1 VDNPYGGDKDEPVPI
16 PSSEV
21 SIDFSA
27 DINREPG
34 EKCLSKDDIP
44 YVLQDVSTEKN
55 VVIQFAKT
63 YSLSLASKRFN
74 IPRSTI
80 RSWMQSTVPSNNPKF
95 NSPGQGRKISYSKET
110 DEAIV
115 AYFKEQVGEGN
126 DKFTVQDLCN
136 FAKELVKK
144 ENPSFN
150 ASTGWAYR
158 FLSRHNL
165 VLPNSPKT
173 RTKKKRPD
181 ISIDYR
187 GRPLSYSVSTDAKLA
202 EWVRQQ
208 QASGIQVSNTQ
219 LRNYAR
225 TIITKENPNF
235 TASASWSQNF
245 LLRHHLHLD
254 GNKYA
259 PYRHDPPKE
268 LPSATS
274 TSSRPDDSQSLGGF
288 FGASWQESSG
298 FQDASITNEVG
309 DSIDAGDGRTSI
321 PSHAT
326 QECLGMVGLPGD
338 RDTNITSSSSLY
350 QDVTNSTMGGMI
362 DTNDYP
368 TGTANSSRDV
378 ALALAYLNRLTGDV
392 ASASSQ
398 AATSIPGGLFDRS
411 FSDAVTSTAIST
423 SDIATVAAGPTAGN
437 DSLSIFC
444 GSDGPPITPTG
455 TSNQFINPENLVI
468 SNLMDTDGNLLDSAS
483 SSILGTTNPTLSL
496 SSCTSQLSSL
506 PSSVTTSKSLSY
518 TTETDNILAEWVT
531 KQQSAGERV
540 TFSKLRGYAK
550 QLIQQENP
558 HFNASVG
565 WVTPF
570 LLRHNLDL
578 SKNKKRKSRNISQ
591 LEDIQMDV
599 QESDSGLPSESI
611 DASAPS
617 SGLQCE
623 LVSVEDSVTSALE
636 QDTLGHSTLEQSELE
651 QTSLQQST
659 SVGEFKDVGREA
671 SMDKENTEFH
681 QQFDH
686 NDLVSVGDDS
696 MKKSKVQSKPKPRHT
711 LPEKIEVVNLMRAY
725 GMSLQAT
732 SRILGVAVS
741 TLCGWVKMME
751 QKRPQ
756 IEAMFNKQG
765 KFLNLHGAGRP
776 LSYSGEKDKQIAQW
790 VVSQQE
796 SGNHVTV
803 KEVCQYACSVIQEE
817 NPNFVASISWAR
829 KFLKRH
835 SIKLASVSVR
845 KPSHQLSSD
854 ERLFSDTIGTSNGSS
869 TGLVGQTI
877 EVESAEDLSIP
888 SSVVTSE
895 IGVSIPEATHEAED
909 ELSQLESLPISGDD
923 SSQGELPVLAKP
935 EYNIA
940 PEIEAYLV
948 QWTREKVSSTGC
960 LSIQTFCSFAEELII
975 PTDRLFV
982 ATLDWAFRFL
992 YKHNLQLEP
1001 RPMVMESERRRIL
1014 CEDDDT
1020 TKIELASKSMCYG
1033 VTETVTIPSEMLF
1046 PSPSGQN
1053 DTKENELTDRP
1064 TLLQQELAEKS
1075 KAAREFSTAEK
1086 EEVVRYANTFTLQKA
1101 ALKYGIAAPTVWR
1114 WRLELK
1120 LNSPRYNLEQKKK
1133 IVKYASQRSL
1143 KEAAAKF
1150 GLSTKTIQNWRKM
1163 FSGESNS
1170 SQIAS
1175 KHHCAS
1181 HSRPLD
1187 STELSLTPMDSQ
1199 SYALDHTY
1207 ATTSSTT
1214 QDHTITSMMDT
1225 EQLMNSC
1232 ASMSQSDCAPSSSA
1246 SNVEVIVMPQECDIE
1261 YDVSTDTRMAA
1272 PRQSKWSVKDKD
1284 EILKFALEHT
1294 IRQAGEKFGV
1304 KSSTLY
1310 NWKKTSANAS
1320 QPDITLPCSS
1330 EVVTNDS
1337 GMNSNAIVI
1346 TSSTTGMELPVSIVV
1361 ESSGSQDE
1369 DVASLFPTTSAS
1381 LLSLSPAEPHQFMTD
1396 TTIPLVVTSP
1406 TLNTESE
1413 VNFRK

>member
-1 VDNPYGGDKDEPVPI
+1 M
-16 PSSEV
+16 
-21 SIDFSA
+21 SIDFNT
-27 DINREPG
+27 DINRESG
-34 EKCLSKDDIP
+34 EKCLSKDDFG
-44 YVLQDVSTEKN
+44 YVLQDPSTEKD
-55 VVIQFAKT
+55 VVVQFAKT

-80 RSWMQSTVPSNNPKF
+80 RSWMQSSVPSNNPKF

-115 AYFKEQVGEGN
+115 AYFKEQIDGGN

-165 VLPNSPKT
+165 VLPNSPKI
-173 RTKKKRPD
+173 RTKKKKAD
-181 ISIDYR
+181 ITVDYR
-187 GRPLSYSVSTDAKLA
+187 GRPLSYSTSTDAKLA

-208 QASGIQVSNTQ
+208 QASSVQVSNTQ

-225 TIITKENPNF
+225 NLITKENPNF

-254 GNKYA
+254 SNKYVQ
-259 PYRHDPPKE
+259 YKHDPSKD
-268 LPSATS
+268 LPSTS
-274 TSSRPDDSQSLGGF
+274 SSSRPDDSQSLGSF
-288 FGASWQESSG
+288 LGANWQESSG
-298 FQDASITNEVG
+298 FQDAGITSEVG
-309 DSIDAGDGRTSI
+309 DSMDAGDGRANI
-321 PSHAT
+321 PSRA
-326 QECLGMVGLPGD
+326 QDCLGIVGLAGD
-338 RDTNITSSSSLY
+338 RDANITSSSSLY
-350 QDVTNSTMGGMI
+350 QDVTNPTVGSMI
-362 DTNDYP
+362 DTNDY
-368 TGTANSSRDV
+368 SSGPGNTSTDV
-378 ALALAYLNRLTGDV
+378 ALALAYLNRLTSDM
-392 ASASSQ
+392 ASTSQ
-398 AATSIPGGLFDRS
+398 ATTTIPGGMFDRS
-411 FSDAVTSTAIST
+411 FSDSITSTAISV
-423 SDIATVAAGPTAGN
+423 SDIATAVAGPTGGN

-483 SSILGTTNPTLSL
+483 NSILGVPNPTLS
-496 SSCTSQLSSL
+496 SSCTPQLSSL
-506 PSSVTTSKSLSY
+506 SSSVTTSKSLSY
-518 TTETDNILAEWVT
+518 ATETDNVLAEWVT

-578 SKNKKRKSRNISQ
+578 SKNKKKKSRNISQ
-591 LEDIQMDV
+591 LDDMRMDV
-599 QESDSGLPSESI
+599 DSSLPSNSV
-611 DASAPS
+611 DVSAPS

-623 LVSVEDSVTSALE
+623 LVSVEDSVTCALQQDALTHGALE
-636 QDTLGHSTLEQSELE
+636 QSGLEQN
-651 QTSLQQST
+651 SLQQST
-659 SVGEFKDVGREA
+659 SDVGREA
-671 SMDKENTEFH
+671 PLSKENSNFH
-681 QQFDH
+681 QQFGHD
-686 NDLVSVGDDS
+686 DLSAVADS
-696 MKKSKVQSKPKPRHT
+696 TRKSKVQSKPRHT

-732 SRILGVAVS
+732 SRVLGVAVS

-790 VVSQQE
+790 VISQQDT
-796 SGNHVTV
+796 GNHITV

-817 NPNFVASISWAR
+817 NPSFVASISWAR

-835 SIKLASVSVR
+835 NIKLVNVSVR
-845 KPSHQLSSD
+845 KPSHQLAGDESSS
-854 ERLFSDTIGTSNGSS
+854 ERLYSETVGASNSSS
-869 TGLVGQTI
+869 TSLVGQTI
-877 EVESAEDLSIP
+877 EVESVDDLSMP
-888 SSVVTSE
+888 SSMVTSE
-895 IGVSIPEATHEAED
+895 IHVSIPEATHEAD
-909 ELSQLESLPISGDD
+909 NELSQLESLPMSGDD
-923 SSQGELPVLAKP
+923 SSQGELSVLEKP

-948 QWTREKVSSTGC
+948 QWTREKVSSAGC
-960 LSIQTFCSFAEELII
+960 LSIQTFCSYAEELII

-1014 CEDDDT
+1014 CEEDDNSG
-1020 TKIELASKSMCYG
+1020 IELPPKNMCFG
-1033 VTETVTIPSEMLF
+1033 VSEAVTMPSNETLF
-1046 PSPSGQN
+1046 SYSDSQS
-1053 DTKENELTDRP
+1053 DVKENELTDKP
-1064 TLLQQELAEKS
+1064 TPLQQELAEKS

-1086 EEVVRYANTFTLQKA
+1086 EEVVRYANAYTLQKA
-1101 ALKYGIAAPTVWR
+1101 AMKYGVAAPTVWR

-1133 IVKYASQRSL
+1133 IIRYAGQKSL

-1163 FSGESNS
+1163 FSSGED
-1170 SQIAS
+1170 SQTPS
-1175 KHHCAS
+1175 LKHHCAS
-1181 HSRPLD
+1181 QARPLD
-1187 STELSLTPMDSQ
+1187 STELSLASMDPQ
-1199 SYALDHTY
+1199 SYTLDHTY
-1207 ATTSSTT
+1207 ATTSSTS
-1214 QDHTITSMMDT
+1214 QDHSITSMMDT

-1232 ASMSQSDCAPSSSA
+1232 ATMPQPDCPPPSSSA
-1246 SNVEVIVMPQECDIE
+1246 GNIEVIMMPQECDIE
-1261 YDVSTDTRMAA
+1261 YDVSTDTRMTAA
-1272 PRQSKWSVKDKD
+1272 TKQSIAKWSLKDKV
-1284 EILKFALEHT
+1284 EILKFALEHS
-1294 IRQAGEKFGV
+1294 IREAGEKFGV

-1310 NWKKTSANAS
+1310 NWKKTSNNTS
-1320 QPDITLPCSS
+1320 QLSLPCSS
-1330 EVVTNDS
+1330 EVVTDDS
-1337 GMNSNAIVI
+1337 GISSNPVVI
-1346 TSSTTGMELPVSIVV
+1346 TSSSSSMELPVSVVV
-1361 ESSGSQDE
+1361 ESSGGQDG
-1369 DVASLFPTTSAS
+1369 DVTNLFSTTTTS
-1381 LLSLSPAEPHQFMTD
+1381 LLSTLSPAEPHQFMTEAANM
-1396 TTIPLVVTSP
+1396 PLVSSP
-1406 TLNTESE
+1406 TLNAESE
-1413 VNFRK
+1413 VNFSK

>member
-1 VDNPYGGDKDEPVPI
+1 M
-16 PSSEV
+16 
-21 SIDFSA
+21 SIDFNT

-34 EKCLSKDDIP
+34 QKGLSKDDLG
-44 YVLQDVSTEKN
+44 YVIQDPSTEKD
-55 VVIQFAKT
+55 VVVQFAKT

-80 RSWMQSTVPSNNPKF
+80 RSWMQSSIPSNNPKF

-165 VLPNSPKT
+165 VLPNSPKV
-173 RTKKKRPD
+173 RTKKKKAD
-181 ISIDYR
+181 ISVDYR
-187 GRPLSYSVSTDAKLA
+187 GRPLSYSISTDAKLA

-208 QASGIQVSNTQ
+208 QASSIQVSNTQ

-225 TIITKENPNF
+225 NLITKENPNF

-254 GNKYA
+254 SNKYVQ
-259 PYRHDPPKE
+259 YKHDPPKD
-268 LPSATS
+268 LPSTS
-274 TSSRPDDSQSLGGF
+274 SSSRPDDSQSLGGF
-288 FGASWQESSG
+288 LGASWQESSG
-298 FQDASITNEVG
+298 FQDAGITGEVG
-309 DSIDAGDGRTSI
+309 DNMDAGDGRPNIS
-321 PSHAT
+321 SHAH
-326 QECLGMVGLPGD
+326 ECLGIVGLAGD

-350 QDVTNSTMGGMI
+350 QDVTNPTVGSMI
-362 DTNDYP
+362 DTNDYS
-368 TGTANSSRDV
+368 GGSANSSTDV
-378 ALALAYLNRLTGDV
+378 ALALAYLNRLTSDM
-392 ASASSQ
+392 ASTSQ
-398 AATSIPGGLFDRS
+398 ATTSIPGGMFDRS
-411 FSDAVTSTAIST
+411 FSDSVTSTAISV
-423 SDIATVAAGPTAGN
+423 SDIATAVAGHTAGN
-437 DSLSIFC
+437 DSLGIFC

-468 SNLMDTDGNLLDSAS
+468 SNLMDADGNLLDSAS
-483 SSILGTTNPTLSL
+483 SSILGVTNPTLS

-518 TTETDNILAEWVT
+518 ATETDNVLAEWVT

-578 SKNKKRKSRNISQ
+578 SKNKKKKSRNISQ
-591 LEDIQMDV
+591 LDDMQMDV
-599 QESDSGLPSESI
+599 GSSFPSDSV
-611 DASAPS
+611 DVSAPS

-636 QDTLGHSTLEQSELE
+636 QDALAHGGLERN
-651 QTSLQQST
+651 SLQQNT
-659 SVGEFKDVGREA
+659 SDIGREA
-671 SMDKENTEFH
+671 PLSKENTDFH
-681 QQFDH
+681 QQFGH
-686 NDLVSVGDDS
+686 DLAAVADS
-696 MKKSKVQSKPKPRHT
+696 TRKSKAQSKPRHT

-732 SRILGVAVS
+732 SRVLGVAVS

-790 VVSQQE
+790 VISQQDT
-796 SGNHVTV
+796 GNHITV

-835 SIKLASVSVR
+835 DIKLAGISVR
-845 KPSHQLSSD
+845 KSSHQLAGDESNS
-854 ERLFSDTIGTSNGSS
+854 ERLYSETVGGSNSNS
-869 TGLVGQTI
+869 ASLVGQTI
-877 EVESAEDLSIP
+877 EVESIEDLGMP

-895 IGVSIPEATHEAED
+895 ITVSIPEASHEPDD
-909 ELSQLESLPISGDD
+909 ELSQLESLPMSGDD
-923 SSQGELPVLAKP
+923 SSQSELLVLEKP

-960 LSIQTFCSFAEELII
+960 LSIQTFCSYAEELII

-1014 CEDDDT
+1014 CEEDDNSNN
-1020 TKIELASKSMCYG
+1020 ELAPKNMCFG
-1033 VTETVTIPSEMLF
+1033 VSEAITIPSSEALF
-1046 PSPSGQN
+1046 SYSDSQG
-1053 DTKENELTDRP
+1053 DTKENEMTDKP
-1064 TLLQQELAEKS
+1064 TPLQQELAEKS

-1086 EEVVRYANTFTLQKA
+1086 EEVVRYANAYTLQKA
-1101 ALKYGIAAPTVWR
+1101 AMKYGVAAPTVWR

-1133 IVKYASQRSL
+1133 IIRYAGQKSL

-1163 FSGESNS
+1163 FSSAGDDSQGPS
-1170 SQIAS
+1170 S
-1175 KHHCAS
+1175 KRHCAS
-1181 HSRPLD
+1181 QVRPLD
-1187 STELSLTPMDSQ
+1187 STELSLASMDAQ
-1199 SYALDHTY
+1199 SYTLDHTY
-1207 ATTSSTT
+1207 ATTPSTS
-1214 QDHTITSMMDT
+1214 QDHSITSMMDT

-1232 ASMSQSDCAPSSSA
+1232 ATMPQPDCTPSSSSA
-1246 SNVEVIVMPQECDIE
+1246 SNIEVIMMPQECDIE
-1261 YDVSTDTRMAA
+1261 YDISTDTRMTAA
-1272 PRQSKWSVKDKD
+1272 TKQSIAKWSLKDKV
-1284 EILKFALEHT
+1284 EILKFALEHS
-1294 IRQAGEKFGV
+1294 IREAGEKFGV

-1310 NWKKTSANAS
+1310 NWKKISNNTTQS
-1320 QPDITLPCSS
+1320 DMVLPCSS
-1330 EVVTNDS
+1330 EVVTDDS
-1337 GMNSNAIVI
+1337 GINSNPAVI
-1346 TSSTTGMELPVSIVV
+1346 ASSSSTMELPVSVVV
-1361 ESSGSQDE
+1361 ESSGGQDG
-1369 DVASLFPTTSAS
+1369 DVTNLFSTTTTS
-1381 LLSLSPAEPHQFMTD
+1381 LLSTLSSAEPHQFMTEAA
-1396 TTIPLVVTSP
+1396 TMPLVSSP

-1413 VNFRK
+1413 VNFSK

>member
-1 VDNPYGGDKDEPVPI
+1 MENPYSGDKDEPVPI

-21 SIDFSA
+21 SIDFNT
-27 DINREPG
+27 DINREAG
-34 EKCLSKDDIP
+34 EKSLSKDDLG
-44 YVLQDVSTEKN
+44 YVLQDPSTEKD
-55 VVIQFAKT
+55 VVVQFAKT

-80 RSWMQSTVPSNNPKF
+80 RSWMQSSIPSNNPKF

-165 VLPNSPKT
+165 VLPNSPKV
-173 RTKKKRPD
+173 RTKKKKPD
-181 ISIDYR
+181 ISVDYR
-187 GRPLSYSVSTDAKLA
+187 GRPLSYSINTDAKLA

-208 QASGIQVSNTQ
+208 QASGVQVSNTQ

-225 TIITKENPNF
+225 NLITKENPNF

-254 GNKYA
+254 SNKYVQ
-259 PYRHDPPKE
+259 YKHDPPKD
-268 LPSATS
+268 LPSASS
-274 TSSRPDDSQSLGGF
+274 TSRPDDSQSLGSF
-288 FGASWQESSG
+288 LGASWQESSA
-298 FQDASITNEVG
+298 FQDAGITSEVG
-309 DSIDAGDGRTSI
+309 DSMDAGDRRTNI
-321 PSHAT
+321 PSRA
-326 QECLGMVGLPGD
+326 QECLGIVGLSGD
-338 RDTNITSSSSLY
+338 RDTSASSLY
-350 QDVTNSTMGGMI
+350 QDVTNPSVGSMI
-362 DTNDYP
+362 DTNDYSS
-368 TGTANSSRDV
+368 GSANTSTDV
-378 ALALAYLNRLTGDV
+378 ALALAYLNRLTSDM
-392 ASASSQ
+392 ASTSQ
-398 AATSIPGGLFDRS
+398 ATTTIPGGMFDRS
-411 FSDAVTSTAIST
+411 FSDSVTSTAISV
-423 SDIATVAAGPTAGN
+423 SDIATAVAGPVAGN
-437 DSLSIFC
+437 DSLGIFC

-468 SNLMDTDGNLLDSAS
+468 SNLMDTDSNLLDSAS
-483 SSILGTTNPTLSL
+483 NSILEVANPTLS
-496 SSCTSQLSSL
+496 SSCTSQLPSL
-506 PSSVTTSKSLSY
+506 SSSVTTSKSLSY
-518 TTETDNILAEWVT
+518 ATETDNVLAEWVT

-578 SKNKKRKSRNISQ
+578 SKNKKKKSRSIPQ
-591 LEDIQMDV
+591 LDDIGMEVDNSLP
-599 QESDSGLPSESI
+599 SDSVDVST
-611 DASAPS
+611 PS

-636 QDTLGHSTLEQSELE
+636 QDALTHGTLEQSGLE
-651 QTSLQQST
+651 RQQNTS
-659 SVGEFKDVGREA
+659 DVGREA
-671 SMDKENTEFH
+671 TLSKENTDFH
-681 QQFDH
+681 QQFGHD
-686 NDLVSVGDDS
+686 DLTTVADS
-696 MKKSKVQSKPKPRHT
+696 TRKSKAQSKPRHT

-732 SRILGVAVS
+732 SRVLGVAVS

-790 VVSQQE
+790 VVSQQD
-796 SGNHVTV
+796 SGNHITV
-803 KEVCQYACSVIQEE
+803 KEVCQYAYSVIQEE
-817 NPNFVASISWAR
+817 NPSFVASISWAR

-835 SIKLASVSVR
+835 NIKLVNVSVR
-845 KPSHQLSSD
+845 KPSHQLPGD
-854 ERLFSDTIGTSNGSS
+854 ENNGERLYSETVGASNSVSTS
-869 TGLVGQTI
+869 LVGQTI
-877 EVESAEDLSIP
+877 EVESVEDLGMP
-888 SSVVTSE
+888 SSMVTSE
-895 IGVSIPEATHEAED
+895 INVSIPEVSHVADD
-909 ELSQLESLPISGDD
+909 ELSQLDSLPMSGED
-923 SSQGELPVLAKP
+923 SSQGEPSVLEKP
-935 EYNIA
+935 EYNIT
-940 PEIEAYLV
+940 PEIEGYLV
-948 QWTREKVSSTGC
+948 QWTREKVSSAGC
-960 LSIQTFCSFAEELII
+960 LSIQTFCSYAEELII

-1014 CEDDDT
+1014 CEEDENNNV
-1020 TKIELASKSMCYG
+1020 ELPSKTMCFG
-1033 VTETVTIPSEMLF
+1033 VSEAVTMPSNETLF
-1046 PSPSGQN
+1046 PYTDSQS
-1053 DTKENELTDRP
+1053 DVKENELTDKP
-1064 TLLQQELAEKS
+1064 TPLQQELAEKS

-1086 EEVVRYANTFTLQKA
+1086 EEVVRYANAYTLQKA
-1101 ALKYGIAAPTVWR
+1101 AMKYGVAAPTVWR

-1133 IVKYASQRSL
+1133 IIRYAGQKSL

-1163 FSGESNS
+1163 FSS
-1170 SQIAS
+1170 SADDSQSPAA
-1175 KHHCAS
+1175 KRHCAS
-1181 HSRPLD
+1181 QPQPLD
-1187 STELSLTPMDSQ
+1187 STELSLASMDAQ
-1199 SYALDHTY
+1199 SYTLDHTY
-1207 ATTSSTT
+1207 ATTSSTS
-1214 QDHTITSMMDT
+1214 QDHSITSMMDT

-1232 ASMSQSDCAPSSSA
+1232 ATMPQSDCPPSSSSA
-1246 SNVEVIVMPQECDIE
+1246 GNIEVIMMPQECDIE
-1261 YDVSTDTRMAA
+1261 YDVSTDTRMSAA
-1272 PRQSKWSVKDKD
+1272 TKQSIAKWSMKDKV
-1284 EILKFALEHT
+1284 EILKFALEHS
-1294 IRQAGEKFGV
+1294 IREAGEKFGV

-1310 NWKKTSANAS
+1310 NWKKTSNNTS
-1320 QPDITLPCSS
+1320 QSDMALPCSS
-1330 EVVTNDS
+1330 EVVTDDS
-1337 GMNSNAIVI
+1337 GINSNPAVI
-1346 TSSTTGMELPVSIVV
+1346 TSSSSGNIELPVSVVV
-1361 ESSGSQDE
+1361 ESSGGQDGE
-1369 DVASLFPTTSAS
+1369 SLVTNLFSTTTTS
-1381 LLSLSPAEPHQFMTD
+1381 LLSTLSPAEPHQFMTEAVNM
-1396 TTIPLVVTSP
+1396 PLVSSP

-1413 VNFRK
+1413 VNFSK